1 VTRGENGHALREV
14 LEDLEVRLE
23 AYLAEWR
30 EQLGVQENVG
40 AGIARDEQPPEST
53 ERKK

>member
-1 VTRGENGHALREV
+1 MTRGENGHTVREV

-23 AYLAEWR
+23 AYLTEWR
-30 EQLGVQENVG
+30 EQLYVQENVD
-40 AGIARDEQPPEST
+40 AGITRNEQPPEST